1 MPHMASST
9 RMEQLRRMLER
20 SPSDAFL
27 LYAIALEHKK
37 AGESRE
43 AIEFLDKVI
52 LADPAYCYAY
62 HQRGL
67 VYELLGDLEAARR
80 SYRHGIEAAEKAN
93 DAHARGEIE
102 AALSLIQ

>member
-1 MPHMASST
+1 
-9 RMEQLRRMLER
+9 MEQLRRMLDHN
-20 SPSDAFL
+20 PNDAFL
-27 LYAIALEHKK
+27 LYAIALEYKK

-52 LADPAYCYAY
+52 QVDPAYCYAY

-67 VYELLGDLEAARR
+67 VHELLGDLEAARR
-80 SYRHGIEAAEKAN
+80 SYRQGIEVALKAN